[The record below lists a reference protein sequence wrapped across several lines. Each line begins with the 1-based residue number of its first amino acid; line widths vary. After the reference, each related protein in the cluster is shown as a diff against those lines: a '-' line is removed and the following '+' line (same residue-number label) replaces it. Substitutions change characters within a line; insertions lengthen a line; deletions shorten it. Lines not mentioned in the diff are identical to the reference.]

1 MSTGWPAGR
10 LIPPLEVHRQR
21 SRQKAP
27 YTRGDVGDVDLAI
40 LSAWRQRRMAV
51 VTFTII
57 DEDDRHFDA
66 RYTVQ
71 SADQG
76 TADFALNNAV
86 ILQFLEQGFH
96 GGLYHHDRWDGKYHA
111 P

>member
-1 MSTGWPAGR
+1 
-10 LIPPLEVHRQR
+10 
-21 SRQKAP
+21 
-27 YTRGDVGDVDLAI
+27 
-40 LSAWRQRRMAV
+40 MAV
-51 VTFTII
+51 VTLTFI
-57 DEDDRHFDA
+57 DEHDRHFEHA
-66 RYTVQ
+66 TVQ

-96 GGLYHHDRWDGKYHA
+96 GGLYHHDRWNGKYHA

>member
-1 MSTGWPAGR
+1 
-10 LIPPLEVHRQR
+10 
-21 SRQKAP
+21 
-27 YTRGDVGDVDLAI
+27 
-40 LSAWRQRRMAV
+40 MAV

-86 ILQFLEQGFH
+86 ILQFLE
-96 GGLYHHDRWDGKYHA
+96 
-111 P
+111 

>member
-1 MSTGWPAGR
+1 
-10 LIPPLEVHRQR
+10 
-21 SRQKAP
+21 
-27 YTRGDVGDVDLAI
+27 
-40 LSAWRQRRMAV
+40 MAV
-51 VTFTII
+51 VTYTII
-57 DEDDRHFDA
+57 DEDDRHFGA

-96 GGLYHHDRWDGKYHA
+96 GGLYHHDGWDGKYHA